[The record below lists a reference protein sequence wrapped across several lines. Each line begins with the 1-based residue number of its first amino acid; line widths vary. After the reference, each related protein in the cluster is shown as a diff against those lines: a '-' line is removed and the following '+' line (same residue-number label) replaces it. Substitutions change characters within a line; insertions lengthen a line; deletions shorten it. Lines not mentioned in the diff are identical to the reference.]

1 MTQKNFDFLVIGSG
15 MAGLTFALKTARL
28 GTVAIITKKQRAESN
43 TNYAQG
49 GIAAVMA
56 DDDSFDLHVN
66 DTLNAGAGLCR
77 EDVVR
82 TIVGEGPALVRELI
96 ELGVRFTAGE
106 TPDQQ
111 FDLGREGGHTKRRIL
126 HAGDITGREIE
137 RALLHAV
144 ASQPNI
150 TVFEN
155 VLAVDLITSRKLKL
169 DGPNRCLG
177 CYALNDQTKEV
188 EVFAATNTLLA
199 SGGCG
204 KVYLYTS
211 NPDIASG
218 DGVAMAY
225 RAGATIANMEFIQFH
240 PTCLYHPRAKSFLIS
255 EAVRGEGALL
265 RGADGQRFMDRY
277 DKQAELAPRDI
288 VARAIDAEM
297 KKTGADCVWLDI
309 SHRDADYIKE
319 RFPNIYTR
327 CLEFGFD
334 MTREPLPVVPAAH
347 YQCGG
352 VVTNVDGETGIAGLF
367 AAGEVGCTGLHG
379 ANRLASNSLLEA
391 LVVAHRA
398 AAKVKDVG
406 TERKERVE
414 LQDPFNSNSL
424 PAWES
429 GNAANLDELVV
440 ITHNWD
446 EIRRCMWDYV
456 GIVRTDKRLLRARS
470 RIQNLQSEI
479 NQFYWD
485 YKLTPDL
492 VELRNLALVA
502 ELIIECALQRKE
514 SRGLHYTLDYP
525 ELLPVASDSLVQTS
539 G

>member
-1 MTQKNFDFLVIGSG
+1 
-15 MAGLTFALKTARL
+15 MAS
-28 GTVAIITKKQRAESN
+28 E
-43 TNYAQG
+43 
-49 GIAAVMA
+49 
-56 DDDSFDLHVN
+56 
-66 DTLNAGAGLCR
+66 
-77 EDVVR
+77 
-82 TIVGEGPALVRELI
+82 
-96 ELGVRFTAGE
+96 
-106 TPDQQ
+106 
-111 FDLGREGGHTKRRIL
+111 
-126 HAGDITGREIE
+126 
-137 RALLHAV
+137 
-144 ASQPNI
+144 PNI
-150 TVFEN
+150 SVFED
-155 VLAVDLITSRKLKL
+155 VLAVDLITSRKHKH
-169 DGPNRCLG
+169 DGEKRCFG
-177 CYALNDQTKEV
+177 CYALNEKTKEV
-188 EVFAATNTLLA
+188 EVFAATTTLLA
-199 SGGCG
+199 TGGCG

-225 RAGATIANMEFIQFH
+225 RAGASIANMEFIQFH

-265 RGADGQRFMDRY
+265 RGANGERFMDRY

-309 SHRDADYIKE
+309 SHRDAGFIKE
-319 RFPNIYTR
+319 RFPNINAR

-334 MTREPLPVVPAAH
+334 MTREAIPVVPAAH

-398 AAKVKDVG
+398 AEKVQTQFSANKPPVD
-406 TERKERVE
+406 
-414 LQDPFNSNSL
+414 L

-429 GNAANLDELVV
+429 GNAENLDELVV

-502 ELIIECALQRKE
+502 ELIVRCALERKE
-514 SRGLHYTLDYP
+514 SRGLHYTLDYTATLP
-525 ELLPVASDSLVQTS
+525 EAVDTILRP
-539 G
+539 